1 MIESSKFISI
11 SNWLKTKFIN
21 GENGIIIEPHLLSYF
36 NPIQEFV
43 GSFEHRLKTPV
54 IYYQAF
60 PEESAVQFLDTLRA
74 ELVAKLANSN
84 LNEYSLL
91 EIIKITQLKMVI
103 IDKCHLHPSNTLQS
117 LLDFFSCCGVT
128 VILVSSNNQIAISP
142 VLNHPTISQW
152 DKLTLDDESQA
163 IFELS

>member
-1 MIESSKFISI
+1 MIESTKFILI
-11 SNWLKTKFIN
+11 SNWLKNKFIN
-21 GENGIIIEPHLLSYF
+21 GDNGIIIEPHLSNYF

-60 PEESAVQFLDTLRA
+60 PEESALQFLDTLRA
-74 ELVAKLANSN
+74 ELVAKLGNSN
-84 LNEYSLL
+84 LDEYSLL
-91 EIIKITQLKMVI
+91 EIIKIAQLRMIV

-142 VLNHPTISQW
+142 VLNHPIISQW
-152 DKLTLDDESQA
+152 DKLTFDDESKA